1 VETFEAHG
9 KWLINEKEN
18 IKHFCSI
25 DKW

>member
-25 DKW
+25 DK